1 MADSPEVMVEHYESL
16 KREEIKL
23 SKESLEKFKQR
34 YTDFG
39 KLHWMDAQEI
49 VVELERVQSE
59 LTEKDAIIDVLVG
72 QITDETA
79 ISAKAIVE
87 QDRLRKALDEA
98 RKYPRQPNNEGGWTI
113 KSEFLAEV
121 SEMTEDGEYCSMEQV
136 ENVLLCA
143 EWLLGEGDKE

>member
-59 LTEKDAIIDVLVG
+59 LTEKDAT
-72 QITDETA
+72 ITG
-79 ISAKAIVE
+79 
-87 QDRLRKALDEA
+87 LRKALEDARSVMEDALSIGEA
-98 RKYPRQPNNEGGWTI
+98 RH
-113 KSEFLAEV
+113 KSFDQALCPWCDLI
-121 SEMTEDGEYCSMEQV
+121 MGV
-136 ENVLLCA
+136 ESINRA
-143 EWLLGEGDKE
+143 LGEGDKE